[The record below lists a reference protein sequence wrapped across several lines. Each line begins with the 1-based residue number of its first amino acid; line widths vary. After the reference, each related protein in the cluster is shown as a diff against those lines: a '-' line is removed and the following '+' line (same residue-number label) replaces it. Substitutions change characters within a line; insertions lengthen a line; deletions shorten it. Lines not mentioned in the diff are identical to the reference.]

1 MSQTQAHSQAHS
13 KDPTRIEVPDRP
25 TTMPVLTEDGWRKRL
40 EGIAAHPAMRK
51 DNITLPEGAGGTLAT
66 GMLFVGL
73 IAFVLTV
80 LGAFVYS
87 PRHALGAFEIGLF
100 TATAMSLGA
109 MFFVMAFYSVNA
121 GWASTVRRQFENVA
135 SVLWVCWVML
145 GGVVIIELV
154 SGGVLLDWL
163 GFGAGENY
171 LIDKK
176 QPYLAAGFLVARY
189 VVYGLVWIGISRR
202 LYALSR
208 KQDETGDRSISR
220 KARFMSGWGLLAFAL
235 TTAFFAFDFLMSMDF
250 RFFSTMWGVYYFA
263 SAALSSVSI
272 VVVILAV
279 LRTGG
284 RLTGAVT
291 EEHFHD
297 LGKLILSFTVFWSYI
312 AFSQYF
318 LIWYSN
324 IPEETAWFVYRQ
336 GTGGYMPLF
345 LILCFGHFVAPFC
358 VLLFRKVKRSTP
370 LLAAIG
376 VYMVLITIA
385 DMVWIVRPMVYA
397 AGHAE
402 GNPGVGGWWL
412 DAAGIVSPLCI
423 WGFFVVRQVAS
434 GPLVPLK
441 DPTMHES
448 LKHANYV

>member
-1 MSQTQAHSQAHS
+1 MSRTDTYPT
-13 KDPTRIEVPDRP
+13 DPTRTPVPPRATP
-25 TTMPVLTEDGWRKRL
+25 MPVLTEKAWRERL
-40 EGIAAHPAMRK
+40 ERVAAHPAMRA
-51 DNITLPEGAGGTLAT
+51 DNITLPEGAGATLST
-66 GMLFVGL
+66 GLLFVGL
-73 IAFVLTV
+73 IALVLTV
-80 LGAFVYS
+80 LGAFVYH

-109 MFFVMAFYSVNA
+109 MFFVMAFHSVNA
-121 GWASTVRRQFENVA
+121 GWAGTVRRQFENVA
-135 SVLWVCWVML
+135 SVLWVCWAML
-145 GGVVIIELV
+145 GVVVVIELA

-163 GFGAGENY
+163 RFEQGEQH
-171 LIDKK
+171 LVDLKR
-176 QPYLAAGFLVARY
+176 PYLTGGFFVLRFF
-189 VVYGLVWIGISRR
+189 VYGMVWNFISRR
-202 LYALSR
+202 LFALSR
-208 KQDETGDRSISR
+208 AQDESGDRMLTR

-235 TTAFFAFDFLMSMDF
+235 TTAFFAFDFLMSTDF

-263 SAALSSVSI
+263 STALASVS
-272 VVVILAV
+272 VVVLILAV

-297 LGKLILSFTVFWSYI
+297 LGKLMLAFTVFWSYV

-336 GTGGYMPLF
+336 QTGGYMPLF
-345 LILCFGHFVAPFC
+345 LILCFGHFVVPFC
-358 VLLFRKVKRSTP
+358 ILLLRKVKRSTP
-370 LLAAIG
+370 LLAAMG
-376 VYMVLITIA
+376 VYMILITIA

-397 AGHAE
+397 AGYAE
-402 GNPGVGGWWL
+402 QNPGMGAWWL
-412 DAAGIVSPLCI
+412 DAAGIASPLCL
-423 WGFFVVRQVAS
+423 WGFFLVRRVAS

-448 LKHANYV
+448 LNHVNYV

>member
-1 MSQTQAHSQAHS
+1 MSQAPTNAPAN
-13 KDPTRIEVPDRP
+13 DPTRTPIPQRA
-25 TTMPVLTEDGWRKRL
+25 TTMPVLTDKAWRARL
-40 EGIAAHPAMRK
+40 DRIAAHPAMRK
-51 DNITLPEGAGGTLAT
+51 DNITLPDNAGATLST
-66 GMLFVGL
+66 GLLFVGL

-80 LGAFVYS
+80 LGAFVYD

-100 TATAMSLGA
+100 TATAMSLGS
-109 MFFVMAFYSVNA
+109 MFFVMAFHSVNA

-154 SGGVLLDWL
+154 SGGVLLEWL
-163 GFGAGENY
+163 KIPAGENH
-171 LIDKK
+171 LIDAK
-176 QPYLAAGFLVARY
+176 QPFLSGGLFVARY
-189 VVYGLVWIGISRR
+189 VVYGLVWIGISQR
-202 LYALSR
+202 LLALSR
-208 KQDETGDRSISR
+208 KQDETGDRALGR

-235 TTAFFAFDFLMSMDF
+235 TTAFFSFDFLMSMDF

-263 SAALSSVSI
+263 SAALSSVSV
-272 VVVILAV
+272 VVVILAAIR
-279 LRTGG
+279 LKG

-297 LGKLILSFTVFWSYI
+297 LGKLMLSFTVFWTYI

-336 GTGGYMPLF
+336 QTGGYMPLF
-345 LILCFGHFVAPFC
+345 LILCFGHFVVPFC
-358 VLLFRKVKRSTP
+358 ILLFRRVKRSTG
-370 LLAAIG
+370 LLAAMG
-376 VYMVLITIA
+376 VYMILITIA

-397 AGHAE
+397 AGYAE
-402 GNPGVGGWWL
+402 ANPGVGGWWL
-412 DAAGIVSPLCI
+412 DAAGIVSPICL
-423 WGFFVVRQVAS
+423 WGFFVVRQVTR

-441 DPTMHES
+441 DPTMHEA